1 MGKPRPL
8 LYASPHRPTCAPIE
22 VGKAVTP
29 RDRAL
34 FLQLHLAGHSFKAIS
49 KMPHIGR
56 HRKTIARIVNR
67 ALVPGGSLQ
76 PRPRGGAGNSQPIL
90 GPPELRYLR
99 VRRAAQ
105 GLLGAD
111 TGAPAQA
118 LLRAFPTLYEDEIAD
133 RLLVDCGVK
142 IGKTTVGNNLR
153 KRLGWSRKRL
163 THISKD
169 KFTPGNAARYHFYTR
184 TLMPVLNKDACVW
197 LDEVGLDVYE
207 AERTHGRCAR
217 CHAPP

>member
-1 MGKPRPL
+1 
-8 LYASPHRPTCAPIE
+8 
-22 VGKAVTP
+22 
-29 RDRAL
+29 
-34 FLQLHLAGHSFKAIS
+34 
-49 KMPHIGR
+49 
-56 HRKTIARIVNR
+56 
-67 ALVPGGSLQ
+67 
-76 PRPRGGAGNSQPIL
+76 
-90 GPPELRYLR
+90 
-99 VRRAAQ
+99 
-105 GLLGAD
+105 LLGAD

-184 TLMPVLNKDACVW
+184 TLMPVLNKDSCVW

-217 CHAPP
+217 FHAPP